1 MRLPRG
7 RVEGDLRVPGS
18 KSLTNRALVAAA
30 LAPGRSEIVAP
41 LDSDDTRALA
51 AALRAL
57 GAKVELRPDR
67 WVVTGPLAPG
77 GAGEVLLDVGP
88 AGTPA
93 RFLLA
98 LLAAVPGRYVL
109 DGSPRMRERPMGPL
123 VAALRSRG
131 ARIEELGRAGC
142 LPLRVE
148 GGTLT
153 PGAVAIRADV
163 SSQFVSAL
171 LLVAPLVPGSL
182 DVREEGRAVSGA
194 YVDLT
199 RDVLRAFAPDG
210 VYRPARYVVPGDDSA
225 ACFPIAG
232 AAVSGGHVR
241 LAGLGPLS
249 RQPDAVFRRWA
260 TEAGA
265 ELSWEGSGEDALL
278 VVRGAAVRPVDVDV
292 DAAPDA
298 ALPLA
303 ALVAFSG
310 GTSRLSGVARLR
322 EKESD
327 RLAAA
332 LDLLHGAG
340 AAASVE
346 GSRQAPVLSIDGP
359 AGRRRRAAF
368 RACDDHRVAMSAA
381 VLALGLPEGCS
392 VDAPEVVSKSWPG
405 FWDAWVPLVVPA

>member
-1 MRLPRG
+1 VRLPRG
-7 RVEGDLRVPGS
+7 RLEGELRVPGS

-30 LAPGRSEIVAP
+30 LAPGRSEVVAP
-41 LDSDDTRALA
+41 LDADDTRALA

-57 GAKVELRPDR
+57 GAEVELRPDR
-67 WVVTGPLAPG
+67 WVVTGPLAPE

-98 LLAAVPGRYVL
+98 LLAALPGRYVL

-171 LLVAPLVPGSL
+171 LLVSPLVPGSL

-210 VYRPARYVVPGDDSA
+210 VYRPTRYVVPGDDSA

-232 AAVSGGHVR
+232 AAVSGGRIR
-241 LAGLGPLS
+241 LAGLDPGS

-260 TEAGA
+260 AGA
-265 ELSWEGSGEDALL
+265 GADLVWEGSGEDAVL
-278 VVRGAAVRPVDVDV
+278 VVHGGAVRPVDVDV

-332 LDLLHGAG
+332 LELLGGAG
-340 AAASVE
+340 AVSSVE
-346 GSRQAPVLSIDGP
+346 GDAEAPVLSIDGP
-359 AGRRRRAAF
+359 AGRRRCAAF

-381 VLALGLPEGCS
+381 VLALALPEGCS
-392 VDAPEVVSKSWPG
+392 VDAPGVVSKSWPG
-405 FWDAWVPLVVPA
+405 FWDAWVPLVAPA